1 MVTLYRKINK
11 HEITTLP
18 FCYTFLFRLNK
29 NPTQCVLFTIYW
41 LNKLSGDST
50 PPPYTSTILLVLN
63 TLQYVITKK
72 MNNL

>member
-1 MVTLYRKINK
+1 MITLHRKINK
-11 HEITTLP
+11 HESTTLP

-41 LNKLSGDST
+41 LNKLSGEAWTVHFHHTFSFEHF
-50 PPPYTSTILLVLN
+50 V
-63 TLQYVITKK
+63 QYVITKK